1 MKLRLP
7 LCVRSSAR
15 LLAAVASLWL
25 VTSCGII
32 SYPSRPSDPKQ
43 PIKREFRGAW
53 LPTIYRSDYASLSRD
68 EARQLLSSRIALLQR
83 LGCNAVIFQVRAEGD
98 AFYQSNQE
106 PWSKYLTGKQGQAP
120 DPSWDPLG
128 FVIDECHARGMEL
141 HAWVNPY
148 RGAGNADA
156 YLAPNHPARR
166 FPELFIRYGKQ
177 LVMDPG
183 NPQSIRYINDI
194 VRDIVQRYDIDA
206 IHFDDYCYPYPK
218 DGMQFNDEE
227 SFSRYGL
234 TAGYTPE
241 QKDEWRRENVNHLI
255 FSIRETLLA
264 TKPWVRFGVSPFGI
278 YRNEASSSIGSKTAG
293 LQTYDD
299 LHADVLHWVQKGW
312 VDYIIPQVYW
322 NIGHQVADYAEL
334 TQWWGK
340 HIPQKKAQLY
350 IGQHAVRTMDGD
362 QLEDKLALSRKWT
375 SGNSWWSGEDLLKNY
390 KGLGDSLLNTYQTYR
405 ALLPEMQGPLGHS
418 KAPAAITLLL
428 EDTNE
433 DGHMILWDDYREPG
447 DPESAFYSAFYAFP
461 AVTRQ
466 DISNTRYLMSVST
479 NPYFILPSM
488 ERGTTYNYLV
498 TAINRFWQESKPT
511 SIRISY

>member
-83 LGCNAVIFQVRAEGD
+83 LGCNAVIFQVRAERD

-156 YLAPNHPARR
+156 YLAPNLPARR

-194 VRDIVQRYDIDA
+194 VRDIVQR
-206 IHFDDYCYPYPK
+206 
-218 DGMQFNDEE
+218 
-227 SFSRYGL
+227 
-234 TAGYTPE
+234 
-241 QKDEWRRENVNHLI
+241 
-255 FSIRETLLA
+255 
-264 TKPWVRFGVSPFGI
+264 
-278 YRNEASSSIGSKTAG
+278 
-293 LQTYDD
+293 
-299 LHADVLHWVQKGW
+299 
-312 VDYIIPQVYW
+312 
-322 NIGHQVADYAEL
+322 
-334 TQWWGK
+334 
-340 HIPQKKAQLY
+340 
-350 IGQHAVRTMDGD
+350 
-362 QLEDKLALSRKWT
+362 
-375 SGNSWWSGEDLLKNY
+375 
-390 KGLGDSLLNTYQTYR
+390 
-405 ALLPEMQGPLGHS
+405 
-418 KAPAAITLLL
+418 
-428 EDTNE
+428 
-433 DGHMILWDDYREPG
+433 
-447 DPESAFYSAFYAFP
+447 
-461 AVTRQ
+461 
-466 DISNTRYLMSVST
+466 
-479 NPYFILPSM
+479 
-488 ERGTTYNYLV
+488 
-498 TAINRFWQESKPT
+498 
-511 SIRISY
+511 